1 MASYSARQPPR
12 RARARSTGAP
22 ADGPPGARLASRS
35 RRTRVLRRALP
46 GVDPRLPNARAT
58 IAPRPRTSC
67 RSPGAWIICTMT
79 SVSSSG
85 WTVSSASSVA
95 ATNSHP
101 IWSSASP
108 ASASSSRWPR
118 VASWSPGDRPRHR
131 RGRLPGWLPLLS
143 GGGGGSSSSFSGGR
157 GGRATSLLASE
168 PLSGSTILDPSP
180 LRPTRD
186 LGGHRRSE

>member
-22 ADGPPGARLASRS
+22 ADGPPRARLASRS

-143 GGGGGSSSSFSGGR
+143 GGGGSSSSFSGGR